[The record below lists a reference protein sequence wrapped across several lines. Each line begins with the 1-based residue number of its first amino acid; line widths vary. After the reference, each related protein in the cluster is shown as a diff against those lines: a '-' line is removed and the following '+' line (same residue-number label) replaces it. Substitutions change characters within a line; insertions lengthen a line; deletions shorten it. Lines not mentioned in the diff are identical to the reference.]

1 LCVSE
6 LLEEGPKVTP
16 IEDREEVQDVLKILE
31 NDRDECHQEFDV
43 PEDDSGGSGS
53 DEPVR
58 KKKKPGN
65 MATRQKWSSEE
76 VDELRELFEE
86 DFRTNT
92 LPGQKRIEA
101 KMKKS
106 KEGSGVIY
114 QRKRDNIKKKLS
126 NMMIKRRRGL
136 VQD

>member
-1 LCVSE
+1 MCVSE